1 MKKDKPER
9 KVAANPAKGIVATT
23 LPAKMERTE
32 FLKRLA
38 AIPTPDRDTAGES
51 NGKAGFAYMSQ

>member
-9 KVAANPAKGIVATT
+9 KVTANPAKGIVATT

-32 FLKRLA
+32 LMKRLA
-38 AIPTPDRDTAGES
+38 AIPTPDKDVG
-51 NGKAGFAYMSQ
+51 G